1 MLPWLGPW
9 ATGQEEATEG
19 LGLPTG
25 TGHGEALSSGEETMK
40 EQETP
45 VQDSSQPQALSPSEP
60 GRKQLPPSRHLA
72 TEPTAEAPVRLSPR
86 VTSQVTPSRMSPL
99 PLRDPS
105 HQANAGPRLVEPSCG
120 PGVSLSN
127 RTLCHP
133 SWPMY
138 DNWGRSPT
146 TSERPEE
153 EQVVSKD
160 TGVPVRNY
168 EDVFLL
174 DPLLPC
180 GQRVPLI
187 LTKPPQQAMDSRKL
201 LLPPPIMSPSVHPSS
216 SQACS
221 STWLSEAEMIALA
234 GLLQMSQGEQT
245 PNCVASSLPS
255 TSCPDPVSVSEDP
268 GPSGDQSCSGTDT

>member
-1 MLPWLGPW
+1 M
-9 ATGQEEATEG
+9 
-19 LGLPTG
+19 
-25 TGHGEALSSGEETMK
+25 
-40 EQETP
+40 
-45 VQDSSQPQALSPSEP
+45 
-60 GRKQLPPSRHLA
+60 
-72 TEPTAEAPVRLSPR
+72 
-86 VTSQVTPSRMSPL
+86 
-99 PLRDPS
+99 
-105 HQANAGPRLVEPSCG
+105 EPSCG